1 MIVLNNVLIFLFS
14 NFLIFNFRSPPHP
27 FITVLT
33 NCPDYAGNLIQHVSL
48 MLLKR

>member
-14 NFLIFNFRSPPHP
+14 SFLIFNFRSLPHP

-33 NCPDYAGNLIQHVSL
+33 NCPDYAGNLIQHVSS